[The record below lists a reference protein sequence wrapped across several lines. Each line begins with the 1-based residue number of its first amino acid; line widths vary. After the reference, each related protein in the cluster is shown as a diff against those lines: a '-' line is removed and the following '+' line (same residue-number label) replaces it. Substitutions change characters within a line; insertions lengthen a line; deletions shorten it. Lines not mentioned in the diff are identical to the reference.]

1 MDNEVYFDTAL
12 GGYVKKDV
20 LAKVEAYKKLIA
32 EIDRMMISDASINAQ
47 LLRIRHMPL
56 RRARVLFLPVSGF
69 SVRQVDELIA
79 DYEREIAS
87 KVML

>member
-1 MDNEVYFDTAL
+1 MDNEVYFDTAW

-32 EIDRMMISDASINAQ
+32 EIDRMMISDASINSQ
-47 LLRIRHMPL
+47 LLKIRHMPL
-56 RRARVLFLPVSGF
+56 RKAKVLFLPVPGF
-69 SVRQVDELIA
+69 SVSQTDTLIA
-79 DYEREIAS
+79 DFESEIAG